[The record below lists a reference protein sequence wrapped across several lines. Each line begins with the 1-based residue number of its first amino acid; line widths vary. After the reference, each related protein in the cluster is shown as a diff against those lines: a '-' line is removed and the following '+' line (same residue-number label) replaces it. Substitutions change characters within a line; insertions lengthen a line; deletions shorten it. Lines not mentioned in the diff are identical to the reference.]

1 MVTVRLADL
10 LDGVRTAAQP
20 LAGDGIVAELRRA
33 LDLAARAAVERV
45 DADLLPLRAPK
56 DRISKVLACEQLAAS
71 TVVRGGLSEPVVRG
85 RVLDRLLHH
94 HVHGAGPARGPAL
107 ALAEGAFAAERD
119 DELTSWLSSHLDERT
134 RLADD
139 ASSFATRLR
148 EWGSIDPSWWPRCED
163 RLRVD
168 LADGQLVCSAQID
181 LVVGGS
187 PTGLPMVVVEVKSGR
202 FGQDHRDGLFWYA
215 LLAAIRHG
223 RPPAAVVGWSAWDGA
238 GWCQPVT
245 EGMLQGAAQR
255 GVDAFARLGE
265 LARGRAPQRTAC
277 RGCTW
282 CPERPTCSVA
292 VVPEELD
299 DDW

>member
-1 MVTVRLADL
+1 MTVRLADL
-10 LDGVRTAAQP
+10 LDGVRTADRAITGEG
-20 LAGDGIVAELRRA
+20 LVAELRA
-33 LDLAARAAVERV
+33 VLDLAARAAVENV
-45 DADLLPLRAPK
+45 DAELLPIRAPK

-71 TVVRGGLSEPVVRG
+71 TVVHGELSEPVVRG

-119 DELTSWLSSHLDERT
+119 DELTSWLSSHLDERA

-255 GVDAFARLGE
+255 GIDAFARLGE